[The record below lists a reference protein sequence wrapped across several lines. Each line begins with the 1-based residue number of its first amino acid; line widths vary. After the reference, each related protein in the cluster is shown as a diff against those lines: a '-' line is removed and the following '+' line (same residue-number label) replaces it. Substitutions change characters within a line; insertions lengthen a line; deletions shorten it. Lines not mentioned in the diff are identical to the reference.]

1 MPDFKPIEIS
11 DKEWVDQLLRYS
23 DYRGSEYCFT
33 NLFIW
38 DSVYESLI
46 ARFKDFVLIRS
57 GNKGSYKYLYPA
69 GSGDKREVLEII
81 IADAQS
87 NSSSLSLIGLSPEAK
102 EELETIMPGRF
113 EFTPYRDSFD
123 YIYESEKLISLS
135 GKKLQSKRNHI
146 NFFKNT
152 YNWSYEELTAEA
164 IPEVAQFNTK
174 WCKEA
179 DCNKHKTLGL
189 EICAVKK
196 CLDNYPELNI
206 SGGIL
211 RVEGEIV
218 AYTIGERINSDTAIV
233 HIEKALTSFRG
244 AYPMINREFAERIA
258 SDFLYINREDDIG
271 DLGLRNAKESYHP
284 HFMLEKYIGRLLLNK
299 VSDKSY

>member
-1 MPDFKPIEIS
+1 MLDFKPIEIS

-38 DSVYESLI
+38 DSVYKSLI
-46 ARFKDFVLIRS
+46 SRFNDFLLIRS
-57 GNKGSYKYLYPA
+57 GSNEAYKYLYPA
-69 GSGDKREVLEII
+69 GKGDKIEAIETII
-81 IADAQS
+81 SDAES
-87 NSSSLSLIGLSPEAK
+87 NGSPFSLIGLSSEAK
-102 EELETIMPGRF
+102 EELEKIMPGRF

-123 YIYESEKLISLS
+123 YIYESSKLISLS
-135 GKKLQSKRNHI
+135 GKKLQPKRNHI
-146 NFFKNT
+146 NFFKST
-152 YNWSYEELTAEA
+152 YNWSYEELRAES
-164 IPEVAQFNTK
+164 IPEVAEFNTK

-179 DCNKHKTLGL
+179 DCSKHKTLGL

-211 RVEGEIV
+211 RVDGEIV

-258 SDFLYINREDDIG
+258 SNLLYINREDDIG

-284 HFMLEKYIGRLLLNK
+284 HFMLEKYIGKLRSCFGFFK
-299 VSDKSY
+299 